1 MLTLDKRS
9 MEKLNE
15 RVRENAALRVE
26 IELLKDAIRNGR
38 SITNVSDKALKL
50 FGLI

>member
-1 MLTLDKRS
+1 MLPLSKET

-15 RVRENAALRVE
+15 RVRENTALRIE
-26 IELLKDAIRNGR
+26 IELLKDAIRNGK
-38 SITNVSDKALKL
+38 SITNVSAKALEL

>member
-1 MLTLDKRS
+1 MLPLSEET

-15 RVRENAALRVE
+15 RVRENTTLRIE
-26 IELLKDAIRNGR
+26 IDILKDAIRNGR
-38 SITNVSDKALKL
+38 SVTNVSDKALKL

>member
-1 MLTLDKRS
+1 MLPLSKET

-15 RVRENAALRVE
+15 RVHENTLLRVE
-26 IELLKDAIRNGR
+26 IELLKDAIRNGK
-38 SITNVSDKALKL
+38 SITNVSAKALEL

>member
-1 MLTLDKRS
+1 MLTLDKKS

-15 RVRENAALRVE
+15 RVRENATLRVE

-38 SITNVSDKALKL
+38 SITGVSAKALEL